1 MKPDISRF
9 KGLGEMPAE
18 DLKATTLDPKRR
30 RALCVTVD
38 DDERT
43 DQVLNDLMGKDPKAR
58 FRFITERGA
67 EAELDV

>member
-1 MKPDISRF
+1 M
-9 KGLGEMPAE
+9 
-18 DLKATTLDPKRR
+18 DPRRR
-30 RALCVTVD
+30 RALCVTVE
-38 DDERT
+38 DEEKC